1 MTESEQHPIDF
12 LPELALGVLPEEES
26 EPIRAHLRTCDECRT
41 EYAEM
46 RRVADFLPFAA
57 EDRVPSPSVRTAI
70 FERIREEPISIE
82 AARLGRGEAT
92 TRRPGIKWLA
102 SAAAAAAIF
111 VGAAGVGGFLIGDG
125 GDDSGVSETQFQRYA
140 SVVRAVIEGDITR
153 VESTSPE
160 GAHVVIVGDRDS
172 ELAYAWVEGMPALAD
187 GKAYQLWLSPDGAEF
202 QPSTVFKANDG
213 GFWFTGD
220 RAFTDYALI
229 GFTIEDEAGA
239 EAPTQAPFLVVDL
252 SGTARAITR

>member
-12 LPELALGVLPEEES
+12 LPELALGVLPEEQS
-26 EPIRAHLRTCDECRT
+26 EPIRAHLRTCDECRA

-57 EDRVPSPSVRTAI
+57 EDRVPSAGVRAAI

-82 AARLGRGEAT
+82 AARLSRVQAT
-92 TRRPGIKWLA
+92 HRPGIKWLA
-102 SAAAAAAIF
+102 GAAAAAALF
-111 VGAAGVGGFLIGDG
+111 VAAAGVGGFLIGDSG
-125 GDDSGVSETQFQRYA
+125 SDSGVSETQFQRYA
-140 SVVRAVIEGDITR
+140 SVVRAVVEGDVARI
-153 VESTSPE
+153 ESTSAD

-172 ELAYAWVEGMPALAD
+172 DLAYAWVEGMPALPD
-187 GKAYQLWLSPDGAEF
+187 GKAYQLWLSPDGAAF
-202 QPSTVFKANDG
+202 QPSTVFKANQG

-220 RAFTDYALI
+220 RAFTEYALM

-252 SGTARAITR
+252 SGSAHALTP